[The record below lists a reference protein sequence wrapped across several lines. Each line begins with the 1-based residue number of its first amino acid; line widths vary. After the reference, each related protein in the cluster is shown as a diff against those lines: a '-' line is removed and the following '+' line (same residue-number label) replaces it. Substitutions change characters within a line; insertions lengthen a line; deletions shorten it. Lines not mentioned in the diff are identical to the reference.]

1 MKKLLS
7 IIIAIL
13 IAIFAFTAL
22 VGCDDGSSTEPTQK
36 SGLIG
41 TFTYSES
48 IRTNDIVSDDVY
60 ESALRLY
67 GSEAAAANGNMW
79 CDVYPFDGI
88 NGSRVSYTYDQRL
101 QLKRDFTY
109 IYQYTITLTNSEDW
123 GNDFARMTVVMEGIF
138 TYEEIGSGEYTVTLT
153 DPYSGT
159 QTVYGSTAI
168 RPSDVYGW
176 TINSSATYVEDV
188 AAELALNENYSYNR
202 YLAGRELTVNKEEK
216 SVLDDIFYRD
226 IMNDIA
232 QYSDYTF

>member
-7 IIIAIL
+7 IVL
-13 IAIFAFTAL
+13 VVFMVVCAL
-22 VGCDDGSSTEPTQK
+22 VICVGCDKDNGTESTEK

-41 TFTYSES
+41 TFTYSDS
-48 IRTNDIVSDDVY
+48 VRTCNIVSDNEF

-67 GSEAAAANGNMW
+67 GSEAAATNGNLW
-79 CDVYPFDGI
+79 CDVYPFNGI
-88 NGSRVSYTYDQRL
+88 QGSRVSYAYDQRL

-123 GNDFARMTVVMEGIF
+123 GKEFARMTIVMEGKY
-138 TYEEIGSGEYTVTLT
+138 TYQENGSGIFSVMLSN
-153 DPYSGT
+153 PYAGT
-159 QTVYGSTAI
+159 QTVYGSTATSSSNI
-168 RPSDVYGW
+168 YDW
-176 TINSSATYVEDV
+176 TINSSATYVENV
-188 AAELALNENYSYNR
+188 AAELAANADYQYNR
-202 YLAGRELTVNKEEK
+202 YLIGRNLTVNKEEK